1 MKGFARRQRFGVRR
15 HAGRGFTLVELLVVI
30 AIIGILIALLLPA
43 VQAAREAARRSQCTN
58 QMKQIGIAL
67 HNYHSAHNCFPP
79 GGINYGWSH
88 SGGTE
93 PASKFVMNFNGL
105 VCLLPYLEQ
114 QPLYSKYDFKQCAS
128 HCVHKTPSTKPI
140 AGDAVTSGNAA
151 VVSQVIPT
159 LLCPS
164 DTYEPRLPDDQYY
177 GIKAGSGY
185 RGVKTNYDFSG
196 HHNDASLFEDWRSGA
211 NTGSVSNRP
220 MFGENSDTKIQ
231 NVLDGT
237 SNTVA
242 VIETQRWVADG
253 TCPAWGYRAW
263 VMTGIN
269 LAYGINVSDIPASW
283 GWFTGDKSTI
293 RARLREFSTPG
304 SLHPGGCNVTLADGS
319 TRFLSETTDVT
330 VLRDIARMAGGETT
344 QVP

>member
-1 MKGFARRQRFGVRR
+1 MKSLANRQTNGGLG
-15 HAGRGFTLVELLVVI
+15 HCGRGFTLVELLVVI

-58 QMKQIGIAL
+58 QMKQIGLAL
-67 HNYHSAHNCFPP
+67 HNYHSTHNCFPP
-79 GGINYGWSH
+79 AGINYGWSH

-93 PASKFVMNFNGL
+93 PANKLVMNFNGI

-114 QPLYSKYDFKQCAS
+114 QALYSKYDFKQCAG
-128 HCVHKTPSTKPI
+128 HCMNKTASTRPL
-140 AGDAVTSGNAA
+140 AGDVVASGNAA
-151 VVSQVIPT
+151 VISQTIST

-164 DTYEPRLPDDQYY
+164 DTYDILLPNDVNY
-177 GIKAGSGY
+177 GINGDSRY
-185 RGVKTNYDFSG
+185 RGVKTNYDFSS

-211 NTGSVSNRP
+211 NTGSVSTRP
-220 MFGENSDTKIQ
+220 MFGENSDTKIA

-253 TCPAWGYRAW
+253 TCPAWGYRGW
-263 VMTGIN
+263 VMTGIH
-269 LAYGINVSDIPASW
+269 LAYGINVSDIPSTWAWVS
-283 GWFTGDKSTI
+283 DKSTI

-319 TRFLSETTDVT
+319 VRFLTETTDVT
-330 VLRDIARMAGGETT
+330 ILRAIASMANGETV

>member
-1 MKGFARRQRFGVRR
+1 MKGLARRQRFGVMR

-79 GGINYGWSH
+79 GGINYGWGN
-88 SGGTE
+88 GGTE
-93 PASKFVMNFNGL
+93 PADKLVLNYNGL
-105 VCLLPYLEQ
+105 VLLLPFLEQ
-114 QPLYSKYDFKQCAS
+114 QPLYNKFNFKQCAS
-128 HCVHKTPSTKPI
+128 HYIRNSTRPV
-140 AGDAVTSGNAA
+140 AGDAVTSGNAD
-151 VVSQVIPT
+151 VVSQTIPT

-164 DTYEPRLPDDQYY
+164 DTYDTRLSGGTY
-177 GIKAGSGY
+177 GIKDGASQYGI
-185 RGVKTNYDFSG
+185 KTNYDFSG
-196 HHNDASLFEDWRSGA
+196 YHGDTNSFEDWRSGGGA
-211 NTGSVSNRP
+211 GIVKRR

-253 TCPAWGYRAW
+253 TCPAWGYRGW
-263 VMTGIN
+263 VMTGIH
-269 LAYGINVSDIPASW
+269 LSFGINISDIPASW
-283 GWFTGDKSTI
+283 GWFTGDKTTI
-293 RARLREFSTPG
+293 RARLREYSTPG

-319 TRFLSETTDVT
+319 TRFLAEVTDIT
-330 VLRDIARMAGGETT
+330 VLGDIASMAGGEPT